1 MAYLRTLR
9 RFGEARNQ
17 LLDRVAQ
24 ADETS
29 LRRRPAPDKWSALE
43 IVEHLILAER
53 HVFRFPEPSTLLQG
67 KPQPRRPV
75 RLALVWAVLKFGIP
89 VRAPS
94 RAMLPSGAVD
104 LPELRARW
112 DSQFEWLSR
121 LPDHLTARDLDRPL
135 FRHPV
140 AGAISASQAIA
151 LNRVHLEHHLPQI
164 RKLLGPL

>member
-1 MAYLRTLR
+1 MIYPTTLR
-9 RFGEARNQ
+9 RFGQARDR

-24 ADETS
+24 ADESS
-29 LRRRPAPDKWSALE
+29 LRRRPAPDKWCALE

-53 HVFRFPEPSTLLQG
+53 HVFRFPEPSALLLG
-67 KPQPRRPV
+67 KPRPRRPI

-135 FRHPV
+135 FWHPV
-140 AGAISASQAIA
+140 AGAISASQALA
-151 LNRVHLEHHLPQI
+151 LNDVHLEHHLPQL
-164 RKLLGPL
+164 RRLLGP